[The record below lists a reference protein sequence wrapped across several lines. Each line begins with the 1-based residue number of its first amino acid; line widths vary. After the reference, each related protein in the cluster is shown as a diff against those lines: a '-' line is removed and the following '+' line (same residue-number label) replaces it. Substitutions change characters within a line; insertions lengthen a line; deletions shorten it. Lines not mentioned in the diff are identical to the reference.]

1 MQENLWILISAL
13 LVFCMQAGFLCLE
26 SGSTRSKNNINVAAK
41 NVLDFLVSSALFWL
55 VGFGLMFGQGTLGFV
70 GTSHFFFGEGSNANE
85 LSFFIFQMMFCST
98 AATLTSGAVAER
110 MTFLGY
116 IYVTIILSVVI
127 YPIIGHWVWGG
138 AFLPDNQG
146 WLEALGF
153 VDFAGATVVHSVG
166 GWFALAAVL
175 VVGPRLGR
183 FTNEQVFPTG
193 SNLPMAALG
202 VFLIW
207 LGWFGFNG
215 GSTLVLNDQVPLI
228 LLNTCLSAI
237 WGGLAVTFLH
247 YRHRKFVDIGYS
259 LNGIIAGLV
268 GITASCHAVSPK
280 ESALIGVVSGGVLY
294 LGTLWLQ
301 RLKIDDALSVVPAH
315 LMAGIW
321 GTLAVALFGD
331 PIVLGTG
338 LDFSE
343 QLQAQM
349 MGIISIGLYSF
360 GLSYILISLI
370 NKFYK
375 IRVSVVDEML
385 GLNVSEHHA
394 KTELI
399 ELLSEMETQ
408 QCQGDFTSSVKEEPF
423 TEVGQIAEKYNQV
436 IAKVA
441 TEITQRDNAIDQ
453 FKMSEKRKSAILD
466 SSMDCIVSIDRNGKV
481 IEFNRT
487 AEKILGSLKKRIVG
501 NDFIQ
506 YFVCKEDR
514 LTITKSLFHGFSTG
528 EGLILN
534 RRTTLQLQRLSGD
547 FFPAEVTI
555 TNTHLGAKH
564 CTEYTLHIRDIAQEM
579 KLQSRLQYLAYKD
592 PLTGLSNRTHMM
604 KALRIFVETAQTQN
618 LSVALFFLDLDKF
631 KKINDT
637 LGHEAGDELLRE
649 VASRLKSISREA
661 DVIARWGGDE
671 FVYIILGKLDRH
683 VILQK
688 AEHILEQLRRPV
700 LISKK
705 EYKIPT
711 SIGVSISKNGVIN
724 ADNLIQFAD
733 IAMYHAKEKGRD
745 NCQFYTATMGE
756 SAAKALTLEHEIKKA
771 LAKRQFFLVYQP
783 KVKKDVNTN
792 TIVGVE
798 ALIRWCHPSN
808 GEVHPSEFI
817 PMAEESYLIVEV
829 GEFVLTEALLQI
841 RRWLDAGIEPVP
853 ISVNISG
860 HHLMT
865 EEFFPF
871 IAQLLNRYGIN
882 GSLLEIE
889 ITEHVL
895 IQDIER
901 CIIVL
906 NKIKSLGLSISIDD
920 FGTGYS
926 SLSYLKRLPLDIL
939 KIDRLFVS
947 ECNTINEDK
956 TICSAI
962 INLAAGMNLKTIA
975 EGVETQEQVTT
986 LQALG
991 CDNFQGYYFYKPLL
1005 ADDLTCLLGQVVPEN
1020 KSSQQGVAKNLPD
1033 CPVTN

>member
-1 MQENLWILISAL
+1 MLENLWILISAM
-13 LVFCMQAGFLCLE
+13 LVFIMQAGFLCLE
-26 SGSTRSKNNINVAAK
+26 SGRTRSKNNINVAAK
-41 NVLDFLVSSALFWL
+41 NVIDFLISAALFWL
-55 VGFGLMFGQGTLGFV
+55 VGFGLMFGQSTLGFI
-70 GTSHFFFGEGSNANE
+70 GSSHFFFGENSNATE
-85 LSFFIFQMMFCST
+85 LSFFIFQMMFCGT
-98 AATLTSGAVAER
+98 AVTLTSGAVAER

-116 IYVTIILSVVI
+116 IYVTIVLSVVI
-127 YPIIGHWVWGG
+127 YPIIGHWAWGG
-138 AFLPDNQG
+138 AILPDNQG
-146 WLEALGF
+146 WLQALGF

-175 VVGPRLGR
+175 IVGPRLGR
-183 FTNEQVFPTG
+183 FTNEQAFPTG

-228 LLNTCLSAI
+228 LLNTSLSAI
-237 WGGLAVTFLH
+237 WGGLTVTLLH
-247 YRHRKFVDIGYS
+247 YKHRKFVDIGYS

-280 ESALIGVVSGGVLY
+280 ESALIGVVSGSVLY

-331 PIVLGTG
+331 PVVLGTG
-338 LDFSE
+338 LDFSQ
-343 QLQAQM
+343 QLQTQIT
-349 MGIISIGLYSF
+349 GIISIGLYSF
-360 GLSYILISLI
+360 GLSYFLIGLI

-375 IRVSVVDEML
+375 IRVSVEDEML

-408 QCQGDFTSSVKEEPF
+408 QRQGDFTSSVKEEPF

-441 TEITQRDNAIDQ
+441 IEITQRDSAIDQ
-453 FKMSEKRKSAILD
+453 FKMSERRKSAILD
-466 SSMDCIVSIDRNGKV
+466 SSMDCVVSIDGDGKV

-487 AEKILGSLKKRIVG
+487 AEKILGSLKKHIVG

-506 YFVCKEDR
+506 YFVCEEDR
-514 LTITKSLFHGFSTG
+514 LTIEKSLFHGFSTG

-547 FFPAEVTI
+547 LFPAEVTI

-564 CTEYTLHIRDIAQEM
+564 RTEYTLHIRDIAQEM

-671 FVYIILGKLDRH
+671 FVYIILGKLDRY
-683 VILQK
+683 VISQK

-711 SIGVSISKNGVIN
+711 SIGVAISKNGDIN

-745 NCQFYTATMGE
+745 NCQFYTAAMGE

-771 LAKRQFFLVYQP
+771 LAKSQFFLVYQP
-783 KVKKDVNTN
+783 KVKKDTNTN
-792 TIVGVE
+792 IIVGVE
-798 ALIRWCHPSN
+798 ALIRWRHPSN
-808 GEVHPSEFI
+808 GEVLPSEFI
-817 PMAEESYLIVEV
+817 PMAEESHLIVEV
-829 GEFVLTEALLQI
+829 GEFVLTEALLQL

-871 IAQLLNRYGIN
+871 IAQLLKRYGIN

-926 SLSYLKRLPLDIL
+926 SLNYLKRLPLDIL

-962 INLAAGMNLKTIA
+962 VNLAAGMNLKTIA
-975 EGVETQEQVTT
+975 EGVETHEQVTT
-986 LQALG
+986 LHALG
-991 CDNFQGYYFYKPLL
+991 CHNFQGYYFYKPLL
-1005 ADDLTCLLGQVVPEN
+1005 ANDLTPLLN
-1020 KSSQQGVAKNLPD
+1020 KIAMR
-1033 CPVTN
+1033 